1 MNPKLI
7 KFIELCLVDGVIS
20 DKEREVVFRKSKE
33 FGVPEDECEIIL
45 EGMIQ
50 KLGKKSSG
58 NVIDEDELKDPETP
72 IVSLKSKK
80 KSKVK
85 NEVKVIDNKQTPNNK
100 NEIEKTNKI
109 EVSVSEE
116 KSNNDSKKK
125 KVPKNKSKGSKSK
138 GEGSNITP
146 VYPSKIYDSIYSFG
160 HDFSSNF
167 VKNYYKKN
175 RSNPLLLGKTEIIR
189 LSNKV
194 FGCGPFDHYSTKFSK
209 IENSR
214 IEFGIHR
221 NGTGVVFYPDHISIL
236 RKESYD
242 SHEHIVLYY
251 DSLFKIGFPNK
262 SNKSNVQLIDIW
274 MRSQSHPTIFYQ
286 DIFTIKIKQFYDL
299 DSLNKWENDGSPRSS
314 GHFREIEK
322 LNKGVFNLIVDFL
335 KSYISQSHVYLKE
348 KNRIEDINERE
359 RLRKERERLRKV
371 KSNVNQI
378 YKEFDKDGN
387 GIIDVVEGRDDF
399 MILFKKHQKKIIEV
413 DKQYIQNFVKI
424 SNYFNTKRKN
434 IQVVFSFIKKTNN
447 QSELD
452 ENVGL
457 LKNQIHTYEV
467 LLFHSLNMITSIVE
481 EDLIIFYEIY
491 ESFDKLNIFN
501 SNWENEVS
509 QQLENIGDGLS
520 NLMYSIESM
529 ERNIVNGLE
538 ELSYVTQES
547 FSKLNQSVS
556 RELKSI
562 DSSIKFNNL
571 LTVVGTY
578 QTYKINKNTK

>member
-20 DKEREVVFRKSKE
+20 DKEREVIFRKSKE

-50 KLGKKSSG
+50 KLGKNSSG
-58 NVIDEDELKDPETP
+58 NVIAEDELKDPETP

-194 FGCGPFDHYSTKFSK
+194 FGCGPFRNEGYELS
-209 IENSR
+209 ERLYNL
-214 IEFGIHR
+214 IEFAIHR
-221 NGTGVVFYPDHISIL
+221 NKTWVLFYSGDITF
-236 RKESYD
+236 KNQKGG
-242 SHEHIVLYY
+242 LYN
-251 DSLFKIGFPNK
+251 DEEIDLSFNSLFKMSFPNK
-262 SNKSNVQLIDIW
+262 SNKSNIELIDMW
-274 MRSQSHPTIFYQ
+274 MRSHQSPTIFNQ
-286 DIFTIKIKQFYDL
+286 DRFSIKIISFYDSKGL
-299 DSLNKWENDGSPRSS
+299 YEWENNTNYNLY
-314 GHFREIEK
+314 REIK
-322 LNKGVFNLIVDFL
+322 LKDNDFRLVVDFL
-335 KSYISQSHVYLKE
+335 TSFVSESHVYLKE
-348 KNRIEDINERE
+348 KNRIEHIKELE
-359 RLRKERERLRKV
+359 RLKNERERLRKV
-371 KSNVNQI
+371 KSNVTQI

-387 GIIDVVEGRDDF
+387 GIIDVIEGSDDF

-424 SNYFNTKRKN
+424 SSYLNTKRKN
-434 IQVVFSFIKKTNN
+434 IQDVFSSIKKTEN
-447 QSELD
+447 QSQLD
-452 ENVGL
+452 ENVGI
-457 LKNQIHTYEV
+457 LKNQIHTYEL

-481 EDLIIFYEIY
+481 DDLIIFYEIY
-491 ESFDKLNIFN
+491 ESFDKLNMFN

-509 QQLENIGDGLS
+509 QQLKNIGDGLS
-520 NLMYSIESM
+520 NLMYSINSM
-529 ERNIVNGLE
+529 ERNIVGGLN
-538 ELSYVTQES
+538 ELSYVTQEG
-547 FSKLNQSVS
+547 FSDLNNSVT
-556 RELKSI
+556 RELNSI

-571 LTVVGTY
+571 LTGVQTY
-578 QTYKINKNTK
+578 QMYKINKNTK

>member
-1 MNPKLI
+1 MNPKLL

-20 DKEREVVFRKSKE
+20 DKEREVIFRKSKE

-58 NVIDEDELKDPETP
+58 NDVDEDELKDPETP

-85 NEVKVIDNKQTPNNK
+85 NETKVIDNKQTPNNK

-125 KVPKNKSKGSKSK
+125 KVPKNKSKGSKLK
-138 GEGSNITP
+138 GEESNISP
-146 VYPSKIYDSIYSFG
+146 EYPSKIYDSIYSFG

-167 VKNYYKKN
+167 VTNYYKKN
-175 RSNPLLLGKTEIIR
+175 RSNPLLIGKTEIIR

-221 NGTGVVFYPDHISIL
+221 NKTGVVFYPRRISFLKKNQFGSDI
-236 RKESYD
+236 
-242 SHEHIVLYY
+242 EHDDIDL
-251 DSLFKIGFPNK
+251 DFNSLFKMSFPNK
-262 SNKSNVQLIDIW
+262 SNKSNVDLIDMW
-274 MRSQSHPTIFYQ
+274 MRSHHSPTIFNQ
-286 DIFTIKIKQFYDL
+286 DRFSIKIISFYDSKGL
-299 DSLNKWENDGSPRSS
+299 YEWENNTNYNFYGEIKLKEND
-314 GHFREIEK
+314 FR
-322 LNKGVFNLIVDFL
+322 LVVDFL
-335 KSYISQSHVYLKE
+335 TSFVSESHVYLKE
-348 KNRIEDINERE
+348 KNRIEHIKELE
-359 RLRKERERLRKV
+359 RLKNERERLRKV
-371 KSNVNQI
+371 KSNVTQI

-387 GIIDVVEGRDDF
+387 GIIDVIEGSDDF

-424 SNYFNTKRKN
+424 SNYLNTKRKN
-434 IQVVFSFIKKTNN
+434 IQDVFSSIKKTEN
-447 QSELD
+447 QSQLD
-452 ENVGL
+452 ENVGI
-457 LKNQIHTYEV
+457 LKNQIHTYEL

-481 EDLIIFYEIY
+481 DDLIIFYEIY
-491 ESFDKLNIFN
+491 ESFDKLNMFN

-509 QQLENIGDGLS
+509 QQLRNIGDGLS
-520 NLMYSIESM
+520 NLMYSINSM
-529 ERNIVNGLE
+529 ERNIVGGLNK
-538 ELSYVTQES
+538 LSYVTQEG
-547 FSKLNQSVS
+547 FSDLNNSVT
-556 RELKSI
+556 RELNSI

-571 LTVVGTY
+571 LTGVQTY
-578 QTYKINKNTK
+578 QMYKINKNTK